1 MYVFFVLESSI
12 CCLALDSLISPI
24 RIATK
29 HISRVTLHSI
39 VSEKDKNCY
48 TKCKSCHP
56 LLRDHVLTLHVP
68 KRGRGSSKKLTI
80 NGHKEHLNDL

>member
-1 MYVFFVLESSI
+1 MYVFFVLKSYHLLPSFRF
-12 CCLALDSLISPI
+12 CDSPI